1 MKDLQYKIGAKG
13 LIDLQE
19 RREQLDSMEEY
30 NRKIILKER
39 IDLKDRDREYNIL
52 EIDNRE
58 LTEIIGLQDY
68 KDLEEIEFQIIPKI
82 KVNL

>member
-58 LTEIIGLQDY
+58 STEIIGLQDQ

>member
-19 RREQLDSMEEY
+19 RRDQLDSMEEQ
-30 NRKIILKER
+30 NRKIILIEL
-39 IDLKDRDREYNIL
+39 IDRKDRDKEYNIL

-58 LTEIIGLQDY
+58 LTEIIGLQDQ

>member
-1 MKDLQYKIGAKG
+1 MKDLQYKIDAKG